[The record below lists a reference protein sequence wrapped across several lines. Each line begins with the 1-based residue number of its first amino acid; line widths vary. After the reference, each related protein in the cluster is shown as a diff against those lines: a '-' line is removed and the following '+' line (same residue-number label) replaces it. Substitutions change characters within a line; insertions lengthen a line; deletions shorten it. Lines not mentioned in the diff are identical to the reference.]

1 MYLSL
6 THYGYQPPG
15 YGKIATFII
24 QIVVSVVHLIL
35 AAGIVTVML
44 IVIAVI
50 VGGLDVVEEDV
61 VVPYIAAESLKD
73 GITTPIQGHKVHYI
87 VLHLHQ

>member
-1 MYLSL
+1 
-6 THYGYQPPG
+6 
-15 YGKIATFII
+15 
-24 QIVVSVVHLIL
+24 VVSVVHLIL

-73 GITTPIQGHKVHYI
+73 GITTPIQGHKMHYI